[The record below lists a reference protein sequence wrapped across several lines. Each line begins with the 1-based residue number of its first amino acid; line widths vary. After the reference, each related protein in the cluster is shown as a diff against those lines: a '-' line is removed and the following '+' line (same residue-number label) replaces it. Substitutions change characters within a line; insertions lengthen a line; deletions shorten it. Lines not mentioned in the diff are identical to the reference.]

1 MTQQS
6 SVSAP
11 RKWLSNPRWTGWA
24 RFLLVWAIA
33 VLIMEA
39 GDAWLTAEQKSL
51 AGLIGGLLLMG
62 FGIFQTAKGIRNPEW
77 HQQSDKSP
85 LEGMA
90 FVISGF
96 VFVLISFI

>member
-1 MTQQS
+1 MTEHL

-11 RKWLSNPRWTGWA
+11 RKWLSNPRTVSWA

-33 VLIMEA
+33 VLIMKA
-39 GDAWLTAEQKSL
+39 GEAWLTAEQKSL
-51 AGLIGGLLLMG
+51 AGLIGGLALTG

-90 FVISGF
+90 FVVSGF
-96 VFVLISFI
+96 VFALISFI

>member
-1 MTQQS
+1 MS
-6 SVSAP
+6 
-11 RKWLSNPRWTGWA
+11 RKWLSNPRWAGWA

-39 GDAWLTAEQKSL
+39 GDTWLTTEQKTL
-51 AGLIGGLLLMG
+51 AGLIGGLALIG
-62 FGIFQTAKGIRNPEW
+62 FGILQTVKGIRNPEW
-77 HQQSDKSP
+77 HQQSDKSS

>member
-1 MTQQS
+1 MTQHPS
-6 SVSAP
+6 LLTP
-11 RKWLSNPRWTGWA
+11 RKWLSHPRMASWV

-33 VLIMEA
+33 VLIMKA
-39 GDAWLTAEQKSL
+39 GEAWLTAGQKSL
-51 AGLIGGLLLMG
+51 VGLLGGLALIG
-62 FGIFQTAKGIRNPEW
+62 FGVFQTARGIRNPEW

-90 FVISGF
+90 FVVSGF